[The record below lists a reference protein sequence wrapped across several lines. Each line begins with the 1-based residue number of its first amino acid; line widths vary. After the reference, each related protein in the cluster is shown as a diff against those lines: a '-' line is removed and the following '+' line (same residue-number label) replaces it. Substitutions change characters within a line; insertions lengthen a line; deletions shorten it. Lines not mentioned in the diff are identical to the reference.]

1 MVKRELWKMV
11 FGAQWRCFVC
21 SLWRSSCKWCCVYVS
36 VRVSWWHARYAQL
49 VQNEP
54 KEKTPMDLHNFIF
67 GQPDA
72 CCPFLSHGGD
82 TYTSTSEIVWKCL
95 QMFANV
101 CQCNK
106 LISHICH
113 LVCTLS
119 KLCAMALKVEEIFAG
134 VLCIE
139 IKWAYILGCW
149 CEFIIKQR

>member
-1 MVKRELWKMV
+1 MV

-36 VRVSWWHARYAQL
+36 VRVSLWHARYAQL

-54 KEKTPMDLHNFIF
+54 KEKKLPWICMILVSANLMLVVLFYCMAATR
-67 GQPDA
+67 
-72 CCPFLSHGGD
+72 SHRHRHRR
-82 TYTSTSEIVWKCL
+82 L
-95 QMFANV
+95 FANV

-139 IKWAYILGCW
+139 IKWAHIFVCW